1 MPESQQQ
8 QQQQEPEEDIAARV
22 IRVIARTQHIEPA
35 SFTSESTFEEMKID
49 SLDGINIVFAV
60 ETEFGVDVPD
70 ESMKALRSV
79 RDVIDGVEKLL
90 LEATR
95 PQ

>member
-1 MPESQQQ
+1 MPESS
-8 QQQQEPEEDIAARV
+8 EDIATRV
-22 IRVIARTQHIEPA
+22 IRVIAKTQHIEPTA
-35 SFTSESTFEEMKID
+35 FTADSTFEEMKID

-70 ESMKALRSV
+70 EAMKALRSV

-90 LEATR
+90 AEGPKISEAPTA
-95 PQ
+95 